1 MKYNIEDQMSDDITI
16 LEQKKQVLLELKKVT
31 RVFEAGENK
40 VTALAEVDLTILK
53 GEFIVI
59 LGPSGSGKTTLLNQI
74 GGIDRPTTGTIFLDS
89 QDLTSFSDKELT
101 EHRANT
107 IGWIFQFFNL
117 IPSLTALE
125 NVGLGL
131 ELAKD
136 YDSMDQRAFDLL
148 KKVGME
154 DKVDRFPAQLSGGEQ
169 QRVAIARALVKKP
182 QIVVADEP
190 TGNLDTETGKGIINI
205 MKELNDS
212 EGITFVVVSHDE
224 TITKLADQVL
234 KIVDGKINQVIT
246 KNK

>member
-1 MKYNIEDQMSDDITI
+1 MSDDITI
-16 LEQKKQVLLELKKVT
+16 PDHNQQVLLELKKVS
-31 RVFEAGENK
+31 RIFDAGETE
-40 VTALAEVDLTILK
+40 VTALDEIDLIITK

-59 LGPSGSGKTTLLNQI
+59 LGPSGSGKTTLLIKI
-74 GGIDRPTTGTIFLDS
+74 GGIDRPTTGTIFLNG
-89 QDLTSFSDKELT
+89 QELTAFSDKELT

-136 YDSMDQRAFDLL
+136 YESMDQRAFDLL

-154 DKVDRFPAQLSGGEQ
+154 DKINRFPAQLSGGEQ

-224 TITKLADQVL
+224 TITKLANRVL
-234 KIVDGKINQVIT
+234 KIVDGQISQVINN
-246 KNK
+246 NK